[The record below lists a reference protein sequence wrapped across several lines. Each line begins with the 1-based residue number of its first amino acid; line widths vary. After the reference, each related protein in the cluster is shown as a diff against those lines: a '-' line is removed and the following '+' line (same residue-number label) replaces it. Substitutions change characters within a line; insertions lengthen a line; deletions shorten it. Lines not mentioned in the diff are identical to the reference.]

1 MTTGRINQVALK
13 VVAPEAPPPLTSP
26 PVRGR
31 AHLATPAARDDPRRG
46 KNVGTEKKDR
56 LRTSP
61 SMRRAP
67 RWARRHGMGHEH
79 GGTRTPA
86 TQGEGDGELPHASQL
101 RCNRCPRSR
110 SATRRRVQA
119 SQRSQEQGTLVLGRA
134 PRGEPPMPGLHG
146 SSSRAP
152 RLVSK
157 RRSRRGHLRTLPLIA
172 WWHRRW
178 LSTGSPRAS
187 GGQTHGVP
195 RVYQSGK

>member
-1 MTTGRINQVALK
+1 
-13 VVAPEAPPPLTSP
+13 LTSP

-157 RRSRRGHLRTLPLIA
+157 MRSRRGHLRTLPLIA
-172 WWHRRW
+172 WLHRKD
-178 LSTGSPRAS
+178 SPRAHPAQA
-187 GGQTHGVP
+187 GDKPMECPGYTRAGNERKQNPPHP
-195 RVYQSGK
+195 